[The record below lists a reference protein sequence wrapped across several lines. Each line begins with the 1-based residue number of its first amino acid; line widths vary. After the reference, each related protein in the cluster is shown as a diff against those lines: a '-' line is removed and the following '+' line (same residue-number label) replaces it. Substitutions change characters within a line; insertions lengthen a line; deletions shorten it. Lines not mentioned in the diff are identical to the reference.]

1 MNIFLKFI
9 KLQYSISLIFLV
21 LLVSLLEFFSYGVAY
36 PIISIFLDFDN
47 SFLLKINKFISN
59 NLGFNLNINEKILL
73 SLLIFILLFQSIT
86 FVLFRFVTL
95 KITLN
100 YLLNLRS
107 KIFNQFFDS
116 TYNPNVK
123 ISEILNSLTIQ
134 SMNAFLFW
142 NSYIECFK
150 RLLTIVSI
158 LILFILISFKVLLI
172 SSFLIGFLL
181 IFINKISSLSKSME
195 KI

>member
-134 SMNAFLFW
+134 SMNALNVDLHTVFL
-142 NSYIECFK
+142 
-150 RLLTIVSI
+150 
-158 LILFILISFKVLLI
+158 
-172 SSFLIGFLL
+172 
-181 IFINKISSLSKSME
+181 
-195 KI
+195 